1 MKNENDLFSK
11 SNLQKLA
18 EELPYVK
25 LPDFKIKTID
35 GVASIAKILSNQ
47 HVTLPSIGA
56 QLAEQ
61 IKNNSLQT
69 ISPVLASSS
78 FIRLNE
84 SLKNISKINEPLS
97 KQLAEIGK
105 NQLVLSNNLAH
116 IAKSIDISHLTK
128 FNGISVA
135 LEGIS
140 NDYLKNITKTR
151 DWNDL
156 LVAENVSEV
165 MSSTTTD
172 FIKNDDD
179 GITKEDLEELKE
191 SIVSE
196 LSTLLEKSTSKK
208 AIEFIFRVIIVITF
222 LMNLYRFK
230 QENGITEIETK
241 DLLPEDIKEFEKKDI
256 DFRKSYEKLI
266 SQLNNQRIA
275 KTDVH
280 LRYSNKIRTNIIGIV
295 KKGQIVSVIEI
306 RHKYLLISYIDNV
319 TGEPKSGFVVKK
331 YFEKIK

>member
-18 EELPYVK
+18 EELPYIK
-25 LPDFKIKTID
+25 FPDFKIKTID
-35 GVASIAKILSNQ
+35 GVANIAKILSNQ
-47 HVTLPSIGA
+47 HITLPNIGS

-61 IKNNSLQT
+61 IKNSSLQT
-69 ISPVLASSS
+69 ISPTLSSSS
-78 FIRLNE
+78 FINLNQ
-84 SLKNISKINEPLS
+84 SLKNISKISEPLS

-105 NQLVLSNNLAH
+105 NQLILSNNLAH
-116 IAKSIDISHLTK
+116 IAKSIDKSHLTK

-165 MSSTTTD
+165 ISSTTTD

-179 GITKEDLEELKE
+179 GITKEDLEKLKKL
-191 SIVSE
+191 IVAE
-196 LSTLLEKSTSKK
+196 LSSLLEKSTSQK
-208 AIEFIFRVIIVITF
+208 AIDFIFKVMIVTTF
-222 LMNLYRFK
+222 LMNLYRFN
-230 QENGITEIETK
+230 QDNGIVELETK
-241 DLLPEDIKEFEKKDI
+241 DLLPDNIKEIEKSDIDIKKSFETI
-256 DFRKSYEKLI
+256 I
-266 SQLNNQRIA
+266 SQLNSQRIA

-331 YFEKIK
+331 YFKKIK